1 MRIEDVSRLEWKGDD
16 GLLPAVVQH
25 AQSGAVLMLGYMN
38 REALGE
44 TLSSGRVVFFSRR
57 RQRLWTKGESSGR
70 FLDVISITPDCD
82 GDTLLILAEPHGPV
96 CHQGTATC
104 FAGQPQ
110 AAAERL
116 AFLAELESIIAQRL
130 ADKPGGSYTARLFA
144 EGPRRIAQKVGE
156 EGVEVALAAVT
167 GDDGQLVA
175 EAADLVYHLLVLMKS
190 RGLSLAR
197 VVQELEARHKDA
209 NEPGAAPSG

>member
-25 AQSGAVLMLGYMN
+25 ARSGAVLMLGYMN

-44 TLSSGRVVFFSRR
+44 TLSSGRVVFYSRS
-57 RQRLWTKGESSGR
+57 RQRLWMKGESSGR
-70 FLDVISITPDCD
+70 FLDVVSITPDCD
-82 GDTLLILAEPHGPV
+82 RDTLLILAEPHGPV
-96 CHQGTATC
+96 CHQGTTTC
-104 FAGQPQ
+104 FAEQPP

-130 ADKPGGSYTARLFA
+130 ADRPDGSYTARLFA

-167 GDDGQLVA
+167 GDEGQLVA
-175 EAADLVYHLLVLMKS
+175 EAADLLYHLLVLVKS

-197 VVQELEARHKDA
+197 VVQELEARHKVA
-209 NEPGAAPSG
+209 NEPGAAPS